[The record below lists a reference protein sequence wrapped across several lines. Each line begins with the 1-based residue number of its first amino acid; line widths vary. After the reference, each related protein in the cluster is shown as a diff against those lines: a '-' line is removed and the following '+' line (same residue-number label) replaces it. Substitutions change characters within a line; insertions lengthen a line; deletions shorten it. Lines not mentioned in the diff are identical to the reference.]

1 MSKGILKQTLD
12 DLAPAQEDLP
22 AWEDVLD
29 RAGVEVAQR
38 ARRPLW
44 KRSWIVL
51 TAVLIAVLVP
61 LAAIGS
67 EENWWFLREEG
78 MGPKPA
84 TDVVVVKSGTW
95 NGYDW
100 ELVAY
105 VSSTGGICYGIQP
118 TRLGKPTAG
127 GNLSCGPST
136 ISGSEAALGWGK
148 GEQLTPYVIGAVSE
162 KAEQVEIYFT
172 GGQVVRTPTIAAP
185 KALGSRV
192 RFYATPFPSG
202 VDFPGKSL
210 SDPVE
215 KFIGLDGE
223 GKIVACLADTGK
235 SIETSLSACE

>member
-1 MSKGILKQTLD
+1 MKNGLLRKTLD
-12 DLAPAQEDLP
+12 NLAPAQEDLP

-29 RAGVEVAQR
+29 RAGIAGAS

-44 KRSWIVL
+44 KRSWIVV
-51 TAVLIAVLVP
+51 AAALIAVLVP
-61 LAAIGS
+61 LAAIGL
-67 EENWWFLREEG
+67 EQNWWFLREEG

-105 VSSTGGICYGIQP
+105 VSSTDGICYGIQP
-118 TRLGKPTAG
+118 TSPGKPTAG

-136 ISGSEAALGWGK
+136 ITATEAALGWGK
-148 GEQLTPYVIGAVSE
+148 GERLTPYIEGPVTD

-172 GGQVVRTPTIAAP
+172 DGQVVRTPTFAAP
-185 KALGSRV
+185 KALGSSV

-202 VDFPGKSL
+202 VDFPGKSF

-215 KFIGLDGE
+215 KLVGLDGA
-223 GKIVACLADTGK
+223 GKIVACLADIGK
-235 SIETSLSACE
+235 SFETILSACE